1 MVWKETKPASLE
13 GEWHTGRTGLT
24 SPSDLSGQAA
34 SSSPTN
40 HVPLQGLPPGQ
51 RALNF
56 LSILRVWDTLSYL
69 PVSLLQPCQRHLSQP
84 YKEKAELQG
93 EADKKTKIR
102 RRGQKKKNRGRCQTG
117 GRGEAKCLSPF
128 YKKWENEREV
138 SIQREIRKSLLKT
151 ELHFCLI
158 KEKS

>member
-13 GEWHTGRTGLT
+13 GVWHTGRTGLT
-24 SPSDLSGQAA
+24 SPPDLSGQAA
-34 SSSPTN
+34 SSSSPTN

-51 RALNF
+51 IALNF
-56 LSILRVWDTLSYL
+56 LSIQRVWDTLSYL

-102 RRGQKKKNRGRCQTG
+102 RRGQKKNTEGGVRLEEGERPNAFLHSTKSGRTRGRS
-117 GRGEAKCLSPF
+117 A
-128 YKKWENEREV
+128 YKGKLGKVYSKQNFTSV
-138 SIQREIRKSLLKT
+138 S
-151 ELHFCLI
+151 
-158 KEKS
+158 

>member
-13 GEWHTGRTGLT
+13 GVWHTGRTGLT
-24 SPSDLSGQAA
+24 SPPDLSGQAA
-34 SSSPTN
+34 SSSSPTN

-51 RALNF
+51 IALNF
-56 LSILRVWDTLSYL
+56 LSIQRVWDTLSYL

-102 RRGQKKKNRGRCQTG
+102 RRGQKKKIQ
-117 GRGEAKCLSPF
+117 
-128 YKKWENEREV
+128 REV
-138 SIQREIRKSLLKT
+138 SDWRKGRGQMPFSILQKVGEQEGGQHT
-151 ELHFCLI
+151 
-158 KEKS
+158 KGN